1 MALQL
6 DFTLSLQCIKS
17 REKITMNNFSY
28 LYSNTD
34 EEEITPIRLTTYS
47 TRHKDG
53 SSTSTGQASTS
64 ARQADTIRTHEAT
77 AEFGQLYFN
86 ILLQYY
92 SKLPENSRVT

>member
-6 DFTLSLQCIKS
+6 DFTLSLQCIES

-34 EEEITPIRLTTYS
+34 EEKITPIRLTTY
-47 TRHKDG
+47 TRPKDG

-64 ARQADTIRTHEAT
+64 AGQVDTIRTYKAT
-77 AEFGQLYFN
+77 AELGQLYFN

-92 SKLPENSRVT
+92 CKLPENSRIT